1 MVLLGKILTVKIQ
14 DLELNVILFAKL
26 LYELCL
32 LVTGTRSQ
40 MVIAMESIDIT
51 VDIAAVIKPLQ
62 DMKQSDRIRTSGQT
76 DNNNATVKE
85 SFTSGKFK
93 DPV

>member
-1 MVLLGKILTVKIQ
+1 M
-14 DLELNVILFAKL
+14 ILFAKL
-26 LYELCL
+26 SYELCL

-62 DMKQSDRIRTSGQT
+62 DMEQSDRIRTSGQT
-76 DNNNATVKE
+76 DNNNATVKQ
-85 SFTSGKFK
+85 SFTIRKFK
-93 DPV
+93 DLV